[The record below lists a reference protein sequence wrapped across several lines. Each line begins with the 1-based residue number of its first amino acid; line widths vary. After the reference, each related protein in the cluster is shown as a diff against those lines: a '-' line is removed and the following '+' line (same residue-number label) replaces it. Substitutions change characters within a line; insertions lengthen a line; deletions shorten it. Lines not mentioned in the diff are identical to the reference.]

1 MNVICNGR
9 NLCIVNK
16 KTETFNRVFIEEGVL
31 YVSNEQTAIGEIY
44 ACLYCEELKNI
55 TIVVR
60 GKEIFKIALIFENI
74 DNFEEV
80 LKMLKTNLT
89 SVEIS
94 TQNIKINGYAQALV
108 EKLQEGIAVTIID
121 TKEDKSIMYCPDCG
135 VQCDP
140 NIPYCME
147 CGASL

>member
-1 MNVICNGR
+1 M
-9 NLCIVNK
+9 NLCIINK
-16 KTETFNRVFIEEGVL
+16 KAETFNEVAIDAET
-31 YVSNEQTAIGEIY
+31 VSVSDKKISVKEIY
-44 ACLYCEELKNI
+44 SCLHCEELRNI
-55 TIVVR
+55 TLVVQD
-60 GKEIFKIALIFENI
+60 ENIFKVSLIFENVA
-74 DNFEEV
+74 DFKDV
-80 LKMLKTNLT
+80 LELLKRNCT
-89 SVEIS
+89 SAIIS
-94 TQNIKINGYAQALV
+94 AQNIKINGYATALV